1 MVYAITGVSGRTGSV
16 AAEALLADGRQ
27 VRVVVRDAAKG
38 AAWKAKGAEVAV
50 ADVTDPTALAGA
62 LAGAAGAYLLVPP
75 NLGAPSYAGY
85 QRTVGASILE
95 AVRRSAVPHVV
106 LLSSVGAQLEGG
118 TGPIQGL
125 RPLEQGLL
133 ALTGTTKTTA
143 VRAAYFMENL
153 GSSLGMLA
161 QGLVP
166 AFHALDVSFD
176 MVATQDIGT
185 TVAKALREGAR
196 ETSII
201 ELAGP
206 KKYSIN
212 DVAAAL
218 SILTGREIRG
228 HQAPIEAMIPTL
240 TGFGFTPELAGLYR
254 EMTEGFA
261 SGRIAFEG
269 THRTLRGGTPI
280 EAVLRGLLAAPA
292 GH

>member
-16 AAEALLADGRQ
+16 AAETLLAGGQQ

-38 AAWKAKGAEVAV
+38 ATWKAKGAEVAV
-50 ADVTDPTALAGA
+50 ANLADPTALASA

-75 NLGAPSYAGY
+75 NLGAPSYAAY
-85 QRTVGASILE
+85 QQAVSTSILD

-106 LLSSVGAQLEGG
+106 LLSSVGAELEGG
-118 TGPIQGL
+118 TGPIKGL
-125 RPLEQGLL
+125 RPLERGLL
-133 ALTGTTKTTA
+133 APGGTTRTTA

-153 GSSLGMLA
+153 GGSLGMLA

-166 AFHALDVSFD
+166 AFHALDVAFN
-176 MVATQDIGT
+176 MVATRDIGT
-185 TVAKALREGAR
+185 TVAQALREGA
-196 ETSII
+196 TQLSII

-206 KKYSIN
+206 RKYSIN

-218 SILTGREIRG
+218 STLTGREIRG

-240 TGFGFTPELAGLYR
+240 TGFGFSADLAALYR

-269 THRTLRGGTPI
+269 THRTLRGGTPL
-280 EAVLRGLLAAPA
+280 EAVLRDLLAAPG